1 MTRRSQAAT
10 AVVLATLLG
19 VGALIPLF
27 TRSDR
32 GPPACQGEGNFVDVP
47 QANWRACVH
56 RHGLDLDGDGDVDE
70 GVSRFYDPEG
80 YFVREEYDL
89 ALDGTVDFS
98 ATNTYADGRLVR
110 QELDRTGDGIPDR
123 VRLFEYDADGAET
136 AVRSDVDGDGVFD
149 ECRGRG
155 CGRALP

>member
-1 MTRRSQAAT
+1 
-10 AVVLATLLG
+10 
-19 VGALIPLF
+19 
-27 TRSDR
+27 
-32 GPPACQGEGNFVDVP
+32 
-47 QANWRACVH
+47 
-56 RHGLDLDGDGDVDE
+56 
-70 GVSRFYDPEG
+70 
-80 YFVREEYDL
+80 
-89 ALDGTVDFS
+89 
-98 ATNTYADGRLVR
+98 LVR